1 MLRNRESRDKNDE
14 KEFNRE
20 TSKHLAI
27 LDLSM
32 AIHFIYENHFFTR
45 TWNIPYQILLWFW
58 KTSFFS
64 RHFVVIY
71 LE

>member
-1 MLRNRESRDKNDE
+1 MLHNRESRDKNDE

-32 AIHFIYENHFFTR
+32 EIHFIYE
-45 TWNIPYQILLWFW
+45 
-58 KTSFFS
+58 
-64 RHFVVIY
+64 
-71 LE
+71 